1 MSSYRSNT
9 ETFYREIIQKVSN
22 QVKEDFHNEGIGEDV
37 IQDLIRVNIFIKL
50 IELDREIN
58 SYRNIP
64 AYTFCYSSR
73 SCNRSKLL

>member
-37 IQDLIRVNIFIKL
+37 IQDLIRVN
-50 IELDREIN
+50 
-58 SYRNIP
+58 NI
-64 AYTFCYSSR
+64 
-73 SCNRSKLL
+73 